1 MARGE
6 YLIEERTSTNSALA
20 PQVLK
25 ANTESAERFSP
36 LHVMILSLVIIWTS
50 AAWRGKVLS
59 VELEQEMIET
69 QQTED

>member
-1 MARGE
+1 M
-6 YLIEERTSTNSALA
+6 
-20 PQVLK
+20 LK

-36 LHVMILSLVIIWTS
+36 LHVMILLLVIIWTS

-59 VELEQEMIET
+59 VELEQEMTET